1 MAVCRTTRDGRGFT
15 EPLCPDLKD
24 FLSSSFLGAP
34 HAICGSQTTGYDVFN
49 FKRQP
54 VFSSEVGCLVT
65 PIGEGDLPRAIV
77 EVKLVGTGGSGDF
90 HPADFCMGTAC
101 IQGTCPSLFPDHL
114 NSFIPLSFF
123 YSKVRRLGPGIW
135 RRSQTHLFQESSCAR
150 MPPDTLILHGLN
162 YKVEFHGPE
171 ALASHISARVPE

>member
-114 NSFIPLSFF
+114 NSFIPLSFSTLKCVGWDQENGGGARHIF
-123 YSKVRRLGPGIW
+123 SRNPAVPGCL
-135 RRSQTHLFQESSCAR
+135 QTPSYC
-150 MPPDTLILHGLN
+150 MD
-162 YKVEFHGPE
+162 
-171 ALASHISARVPE
+171 